1 MKRDKYFSSLL
12 HSICE
17 GLNSFFS
24 SEAQKKI
31 CAAVKRKP
39 YLLPLK
45 NGHRQMTLEL
55 KPRMGSEVEYND
67 FMREARSRNIK
78 VAATDIWF
86 FGI

>member
-1 MKRDKYFSSLL
+1 
-12 HSICE
+12 
-17 GLNSFFS
+17 
-24 SEAQKKI
+24 
-31 CAAVKRKP
+31 
-39 YLLPLK
+39 
-45 NGHRQMTLEL
+45 MTLEL